1 MPAAIEWLGHDAFRL
16 RGAGKVVYVDPYQL
30 EQRHQPPADLILV
43 THDHFDHLDAGA
55 IDLLRTPETVVAG
68 PAGVVAQLPGSIE
81 VKPGEERE
89 LAGLRV
95 RVLPAYNV
103 NKFRSPGEPFH
114 PRGQGVGYLVE
125 LEGETVYH
133 TGDSDPIPEMA
144 GLQPDVALVPVS
156 GTYVMTAEEAAEA
169 VRAMRPGRAIPMH
182 YGAIVGS
189 EADAR
194 RFAEIAGV
202 PVEILSRTS

>member
-1 MPAAIEWLGHDAFRL
+1 MTAAIEWLGHDAFRL
-16 RGAGKVVYVDPYQL
+16 RGGGKVVYIDPYQL
-30 EQRHQPPADLILV
+30 EQRPQPPADLILI
-43 THDHFDHLDAGA
+43 THDHYDHLDSEA
-55 IDLLRTPETVVAG
+55 IDRLRTPETVVAG
-68 PAGVVAQLPGSIE
+68 PAGVAARLPGCTE
-81 VKPGEERE
+81 VKAGEEQE

-103 NKFRSPGEPFH
+103 NKFRSPGELFH
-114 PRGQGVGYLVE
+114 PKGQGVGYLIE

-133 TGDSDPIPEMA
+133 TGDSDPIPEMV

-169 VRAMRPGRAIPMH
+169 VEAIRPRRAIPMH

-194 RFAEIAGV
+194 RFAEIAAV
-202 PVEILSRTS
+202 PVEILPRGS